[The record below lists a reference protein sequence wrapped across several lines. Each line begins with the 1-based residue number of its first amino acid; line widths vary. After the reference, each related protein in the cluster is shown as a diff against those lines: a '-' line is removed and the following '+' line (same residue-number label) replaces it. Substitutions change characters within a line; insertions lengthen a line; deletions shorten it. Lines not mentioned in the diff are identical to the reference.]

1 MRVALS
7 IGAIS
12 AIAIAGVGQASAQSL
27 EIRQIRANQE
37 TLLLKR
43 VEQAN
48 DACRSELKAKFDWTG
63 VQDADLKR
71 SSAANECGD
80 ILYSVGAVCGRPGG
94 REAVRSQIRTV
105 VCGFATE
112 RSMSLADG
120 VLKYNTNFQPNK
132 ASEMIAFLQDN
143 LRAEGPDADSLTV
156 RQQKIEPEKQL
167 VERTSTLNRL
177 CKSNIATRIEWS
189 GVTPDLWAE
198 FSYPRS
204 SCTGALSA
212 VQSACENPGGL
223 QAVNRQI
230 RTIVC
235 AYGPKPAVALRD
247 GVLTFTMNFKV
258 YTDATPLYEYLNDN
272 LRPDGP
278 DGDSLKIRRIKARQE
293 DGVAKSVV
301 EVNRFCDATIA
312 VRFDWSAVPTELT
325 SSPSELAWRPER
337 HCSGVLSAIRSLC
350 SDDIARSAV
359 KQKINT
365 VVCGFGARRS
375 VGLEAGVLNYK
386 INLKANDDHQAVQDY
401 LRKNL

>member
-1 MRVALS
+1 MRVAFS
-7 IGAIS
+7 IGAL
-12 AIAIAGVGQASAQSL
+12 AILVVADVGQAFAQSL

-37 TLLLKR
+37 SLLVRR
-43 VEQAN
+43 VEQTN
-48 DACRSELKAKFDWTG
+48 DACRSELTAKFDWTG
-63 VQDADLKR
+63 AQEADLKR

-80 ILYSVGAVCGRPGG
+80 ILFSIGQVCSRPGG
-94 REAVRSQIRTV
+94 KEAVRNQIRTV
-105 VCGFATE
+105 VCGFGTE
-112 RSMSLADG
+112 RSVSLADG
-120 VLKYNTNFQPNK
+120 VLKFNTNFQPIK
-132 ASEMIAFLQDN
+132 ASEMIGFLQDN
-143 LRAEGPDADSLTV
+143 LRAEGSGGDSLTI

-167 VERTSTLNRL
+167 VERASTLNRL
-177 CKSNIATRIEWS
+177 CKSNIAARLDWS

-223 QAVNRQI
+223 KAVNQQI
-230 RTIVC
+230 KSIVC

-247 GVLTFTMNFKV
+247 GVLTYTMNFKV
-258 YTDATPLYEYLNDN
+258 YTDATPLYDYLNDN

-278 DGDSLKIRRIKARQE
+278 DGDSLKVQRIKTRQE

-312 VRFDWSAVPTELT
+312 VKFDWSAVPAELT

-337 HCSGVLSAIRSLC
+337 HCGGVLSAIRSLC
-350 SDDIARSAV
+350 SDDIARGAV

-365 VVCGFGARRS
+365 VVCGFGAKRS
-375 VGLEAGVLNYK
+375 IGLEAGVLNYK
-386 INLKANDDHQAVQDY
+386 INLKANDDYQAVQDY
-401 LRKNL
+401 LRKSL